1 MSVTTC
7 LRLLL
12 IASMLFLSFGCRHVT
27 PLSPART
34 VYILEKSRIKA
45 KKVPVEMS
53 DDPEEKTAL
62 VPVSKTRLKFVQ
74 KFFPESVKWRQK
86 PVREPLYYEIG
97 KASFYADKSK
107 SRKTA
112 SGESFNQKAKTAA
125 HNQLPFGT
133 KVKVTN
139 KQNKKSVIVTTNDR
153 GPFGRGRIIDL
164 SRFAFS
170 RIGDTRDGIL
180 DVEIQIVDRNDFG
193 LHAYASDQS

>member
-1 MSVTTC
+1 M
-7 LRLLL
+7 
-12 IASMLFLSFGCRHVT
+12 T

-74 KFFPESVKWRQK
+74 KFFPESVKRRQK
-86 PVREPLYYEIG
+86 PVRQPLYYEIG
-97 KASFYADKSK
+97 KASFYTDKLK

-112 SGESFNQKAKTAA
+112 SGEPFNQKAKTAA

-139 KQNKKSVIVTTNDR
+139 KQNKKSVIVTINDR
-153 GPFGRGRIIDL
+153 GSFGRGRIIDL

-170 RIGDTRDGIL
+170 RIGDTRDGVL
-180 DVEIQIVDRNDFG
+180 DVEIEIIDRNDLSLNG
-193 LHAYASDQS
+193 YAPDQS